1 MESEKLDPAT
11 WRLKRVIER
20 QRGIAASEKKAHY
33 VLGPGA
39 QFDEID
45 EPEDIVN
52 KRLSA
57 LESSVKQL
65 TKRLDKVEKKHAKK
79 KR

>member
-1 MESEKLDPAT
+1 LKYKPETWKL
-11 WRLKRVIER
+11 KGVIEK
-20 QRGIAASEKKAHY
+20 QKGIQAAQKEAHY

-65 TKRLDKVEKKHAKK
+65 TKRLVLLLLLLLLLL
-79 KR
+79 